1 MLDELEWP
9 SLEARRDRS
18 SLLLFHK
25 IHCGAVSIEKEK
37 YLTPAHSLK
46 STRASHSAQYCR
58 YQTYSD
64 ALKNLIFPEL
74 FHSGMVFFLW
84 WSIPRLLR
92 SLGHSSFSLN
102 TAERFFLFVLF
113 LCFVFVLFF
122 VLFFF
127 LQNSKFALPGVMIV
141 CDRASRK

>member
-9 SLEARRDRS
+9 SLEARRDWS

-25 IHCGAVSIEKEK
+25 IHSGSVSIESDK

-46 STRASHSAQYCR
+46 STRSSHSAQYCR

-64 ALKNLIFPEL
+64 ALKNSFPPGL
-74 FHSGMVFFLW
+74 FHSGIVFLLR

-92 SLGHSSFSLN
+92 SLGHSSFTAKTQSDRGVQRGICYGLITSSL
-102 TAERFFLFVLF
+102 
-113 LCFVFVLFF
+113 
-122 VLFFF
+122 
-127 LQNSKFALPGVMIV
+127 LPKIV
-141 CDRASRK
+141 

>member
-9 SLEARRDRS
+9 SFEAHRDRS

-25 IHCGAVSIEKEK
+25 IHSGTVFIEKDK

-46 STRASHSAQYCR
+46 STRSSHSAHYCR

-64 ALKNLIFPEL
+64 ATKI
-74 FHSGMVFFLW
+74 VFLLR

-92 SLGHSSFSLN
+92 SLGHSSFSQKHI
-102 TAERFFLFVLF
+102 RKIFFSS
-113 LCFVFVLFF
+113 
-122 VLFFF
+122 
-127 LQNSKFALPGVMIV
+127 SKFQIRTLWRNDQNLIV
-141 CDRASRK
+141 PVL